1 MLEKTIFVVKFTIM
15 TLEISDDII
24 KKTRLSEKDLRV
36 EFALYL
42 FQKYH
47 LSFGQARR
55 MAGLDV
61 ISFQKLL
68 AQNKISLHYDVE
80 DFGLDLKKALK

>member
-1 MLEKTIFVVKFTIM
+1 MPNFEVKYIMHNMTIEVS
-15 TLEISDDII
+15 EDILR
-24 KKTRLSEKDLRV
+24 KTRLSEEEMRI

-47 LSFGQARR
+47 LTFGQARR
-55 MAGLDV
+55 LAGLDV

-68 AQNKISLHYDVE
+68 AQNKIQLHYDVE
-80 DFGLDLKKALK
+80 DFEIDMQKAIP